1 MPIRL
6 NLLAEAQA
14 AEELRRKDPVK
25 RAVWLG
31 VLLVAGMLVWSSS
44 IYVTTLMA
52 NSELSGREGAISQRS
67 DKYDEIVEQQA
78 RVTEMH
84 HKFNKLDELATNR
97 FLNGNLLNALQQ
109 VSVADVQ
116 LMRIR
121 VDQQY
126 NLTPEVKAQTNKQG
140 KVTKAGV
147 PAAIREN
154 ILVQIEARD
163 ASANPGD
170 QVNKYKDIL
179 STNDYFATTLS
190 KSNGVRL
197 AFVGNL
203 TALPETKA
211 FKLFTVEC
219 RYPEHTR

>member
-6 NLLAEAQA
+6 NLFAEAQA

-25 RAVWLG
+25 RAVWVG
-31 VLLVAGMLVWSSS
+31 VLLVAMMLVWSSS

-52 NSELSGREGAISQRS
+52 KSELSVREASIAQRS
-67 DKYDEIVEQQA
+67 DQYDDIVAQEE
-78 RVTEMH
+78 RLDDMH
-84 HKFNKLDELATNR
+84 HKLAKLTELATNR
-97 FLNGNLLNALQQ
+97 FLNGNLLDALQQ
-109 VSVADVQ
+109 VSLADVH
-116 LMRIR
+116 LMRIK
-121 VDQQY
+121 VDQLY
-126 NLTPEVKAQTNKQG
+126 AMTAEVKAQTNKQG

-147 PAAIREN
+147 PPSIREN
-154 ILVQIEARD
+154 ILVQLEARD

-179 STNDYFATTLS
+179 ATNHYFATALS

-197 AFVGNL
+197 AYVGNL
-203 TALPETKA
+203 TALPEAKA